1 MADKR
6 LVRFEREI
14 EQAERTD
21 NTQAL
26 RKTLSA
32 LAPYLLTKGAVS
44 EALVQFTRVKAL
56 KLLPGA

>member
-14 EQAERTD
+14 ERAERTD
-21 NTQAL
+21 DTQAL
-26 RKTLSA
+26 RKALSA
-32 LAPYLLTKGAVS
+32 LAPYLLTKGAVA

-56 KLLPGA
+56 PGA